1 MQRVLVL
8 GSSGSGKS
16 TFVSRLAA
24 TTGLPTISLDAI
36 YWQPGWEPSDS
47 SSFGHRIKELASG
60 DRWIID
66 GNYLSTGAGELRR
79 DRADTIIW
87 FDLPRHVCM
96 TGIFARIAKTYGR
109 VRPEMAAGCPE
120 RIDLEFF
127 RYVWTYRTQQRP
139 KLMKYF
145 ESLRSDQKLI
155 CFNSRAEADNFIAH
169 LAAASAGVN

>member
-24 TTGLPTISLDAI
+24 TTGLPAISLDAI
-36 YWQPGWEPSDS
+36 YWKPGWQPSDS
-47 SSFGHRIKELASG
+47 ISFGHRVGELALG
-60 DRWIID
+60 ERWIMD
-66 GNYLSTGAGELRR
+66 GNYLSNGAGDLRR
-79 DRADTIIW
+79 DRADTILW

-96 TGIFARIAKTYGR
+96 RGILTRIARTYGQ

-120 RIDLEFF
+120 QIDLEFF
-127 RYVWTYRTQQRP
+127 RYVWTYRAQQRP

-145 ESLRSDQKLI
+145 ESMRSDQKLI
-155 CFNSRAEADNFIAH
+155 CFNSRAESDSFITH
-169 LAAASAGVN
+169 LAAASAGAN